1 MYNTFDSNDYVK
13 DSPDSYEKLVDEV
26 VFTEDSQ
33 SKKLVNKVDDKQK
46 AAQIKASA
54 DQELKDMK

>member
-46 AAQIKASA
+46 AA
-54 DQELKDMK
+54 